1 MMPTLYYYA
10 WALLRLGSYLFC
22 SVFLVVLRVSL
33 RICENEV
40 DRIYS
45 RGLWYALTSLL
56 CTLFPISG
64 FIALHRRSG
73 TGYQCPAPM
82 PSIILTSH
90 FLKHGFIATHHRS
103 AETFSARI
111 IFQVFFFTV
120 LNIGHFLS
128 FYINLIIWIH
138 YEKNFFF
145 VSALPRIAHFVL
157 YCFV

>member
-22 SVFLVVLRVSL
+22 SVILVVLRVSL

-45 RGLWYALTSLL
+45 RGLWYSLTSLL

-82 PSIILTSH
+82 PSIILTLH
-90 FLKHGFIATHHRS
+90 FLKHMALLLCTIVDMNFIMPAS
-103 AETFSARI
+103 FFVFS
-111 IFQVFFFTV
+111 V
-120 LNIGHFLS
+120 LNIGHFL
-128 FYINLIIWIH
+128 FCIYRGGLRPP
-138 YEKNFFF
+138 
-145 VSALPRIAHFVL
+145 L
-157 YCFV
+157 